1 MDFDKLLKTVVK
13 AKTSFIR
20 DKDKRQRKTM
30 KVQNREKLDETIP
43 LSLTQLLTKYSPKC
57 SPSIKKYENCLKKT
71 GLVSRLN
78 LILLKNLKN
87 FWKRWTGWV
96 PKKNKFI
103 AVKKVSVVSS
113 PPCKQRLV
121 KTKSLLFNKNS
132 VLDNYDKAAVNRQK
146 TIQKLESVVCI
157 VRKVRKLEI
166 RGMEIAFQC
175 VRKRGLGKVFE
186 YFLGLSI
193 KSYLSSYM
201 NQILIYSKSVPLL
214 SITKPINICI
224 TPLPKS
230 NSTWLVTTETSFT
243 LPAFR
248 YTYSPFTMNIT
259 SQSRDINSHNLSQSF
274 DLPNLSSLESIKA
287 SSFNSKSPLHSQ
299 NSSQESFH
307 FFQGPEDLVEF
318 EVRSDNEE
326 PTINYAEN
334 EEIDLKLLK
343 NEEPVISSAE
353 NEEIDS
359 KLPKNQEIDLKLPQ
373 IQEDELIFHKNHSIN
388 DRYKDLE
395 IRDSLPQMSIES
407 CEFIR
412 TDWKALT
419 CIPKLYHQFFEDPK
433 KTKETSKDL
442 EEKGQIS
449 TCVSIQSNLSQK
461 LKQVK
466 IGKFKNEN
474 HLKEAVLE
482 ALKEN
487 VVRNKKY
494 YKGIELVNRMF
505 YEKIRKILILF

>member
-13 AKTSFIR
+13 AKTSLIQ

-30 KVQNREKLDETIP
+30 KVQNKVKFEETMP
-43 LSLTQLLTKYSPKC
+43 LSLSQLLTKYSPKC
-57 SPSIKKYENCLKKT
+57 SPSIKKFENGLRKS
-71 GLVSRLN
+71 GLVSRIN
-78 LILLKNLKN
+78 LILLKKLKD
-87 FWKRWTGWV
+87 FWKRWTGSM
-96 PKKNKFI
+96 PKKPKFI
-103 AVKKVSVVSS
+103 AVKRVSLLSS

-121 KTKSLLFNKNS
+121 KTKSLLFQKKS
-132 VLDNYDKAAVNRQK
+132 VLDNSDKAAFNRQK

-166 RGMEIAFQC
+166 RGMEFAFQC

-186 YFLGLSI
+186 GFLCFAV
-193 KSYLSSYM
+193 KSCLTSCISH
-201 NQILIYSKSVPLL
+201 ILMYSKSVPVL
-214 SITKPINICI
+214 SITQPVSICI

-248 YTYSPFTMNIT
+248 YTYSPFTMNNT
-259 SQSRDINSHNLSQSF
+259 NHSRDLNTHNLSQSF
-274 DLPNLSSLESIKA
+274 DLPNLSSVESLKA
-287 SSFNSKSPLHSQ
+287 SSFSKSPLNSH

-318 EVRSDNEE
+318 EVRSETEE
-326 PTINYAEN
+326 LAF
-334 EEIDLKLLK
+334 
-343 NEEPVISSAE
+343 EPAQRQ
-353 NEEIDS
+353 EIDS
-359 KLPKNQEIDLKLPQ
+359 KSPQDQENDLVLYKTNPA
-373 IQEDELIFHKNHSIN
+373 N
-388 DRYKDLE
+388 DRYKDLDNRE
-395 IRDSLPQMSIES
+395 SLPVLSIES
-407 CEFIR
+407 REFLR

-419 CIPKLYHQFFEDPK
+419 CKPKHTYQFIEDK
-433 KTKETSKDL
+433 IKGISKDF

-449 TCVSIQSNLSQK
+449 TCVSIQSNWSQK

-474 HLKEAVLE
+474 SLKEAALE

-494 YKGIELVNRMF
+494 YKGIELVNRTIS
-505 YEKIRKILILF
+505 EKIRKIFMLL